1 MKTSFSFGL
10 IVAAAGTFLA
20 CSDEGDGQCRTNCG
34 GTGNVTATAGTGNNN
49 TGGTGTGGSAG
60 SPAVGGAGGAPA
72 TVGFPG
78 TVLTINADGTVID
91 PSGRSGINGEA
102 LLAASA
108 QNPAAMLAN
117 RDGAL
122 CIVGE
127 TAIVPGTDYDN
138 YWGAEIDLDLLR
150 GPIDGAAPP
159 PTPDGGADGGSPE
172 GGVGE
177 TEAKP
182 WDPDMYGV
190 IGFSFKVEGQDPAI
204 MPGEGV
210 PAAFR
215 FKTAPTGGNTSTD
228 NFCIEPAPVH
238 NGVESI
244 LFTQII
250 RDCWGPGLPSVF
262 EDPAGFTA
270 VQNVGWQI
278 PASTTI
284 AYRFNFCI
292 TEITPIFAMP
302 AP

>member
-20 CSDEGDGQCRTNCG
+20 CSDEGDGECRTNCG
-34 GTGNVTATAGTGNNN
+34 GTGNVTANAGTGNN
-49 TGGTGTGGSAG
+49 TGGTGTGTGGSAG
-60 SPAVGGAGGAPA
+60 SPAVGGAGGAPPS
-72 TVGFPG
+72 VGFPG
-78 TVLTINADGTVID
+78 TVLTINEDGSVVD
-91 PSGRSGINGEA
+91 PTGRSGINGAA
-102 LLAASA
+102 LLAFSPM
-108 QNPAAMLAN
+108 NPVHMLTT
-117 RDGAL
+117 REGAL
-122 CIVGE
+122 CISGE
-127 TAIVPGTDYDN
+127 TAIVPGTDYTN
-138 YWGAEIDLDLLR
+138 YWGAEIDLDLNR
-150 GPIDGAAPP
+150 GANPDATDAGAAG
-159 PTPDGGADGGSPE
+159 DAGDAGAVLG
-172 GGVGE
+172 
-177 TEAKP
+177 TIAQP
-182 WDPDMYGV
+182 WDPDDFGV
-190 IGFSFKVEGQDPAI
+190 IGFSFKVEGQDPTI
-204 MPGEGV
+204 VPGEGV

-238 NGVESI
+238 NGVETI

-270 VQNVGWQI
+270 VQNIGWQI

-292 TEITPIFAMP
+292 TELTPIFATAA